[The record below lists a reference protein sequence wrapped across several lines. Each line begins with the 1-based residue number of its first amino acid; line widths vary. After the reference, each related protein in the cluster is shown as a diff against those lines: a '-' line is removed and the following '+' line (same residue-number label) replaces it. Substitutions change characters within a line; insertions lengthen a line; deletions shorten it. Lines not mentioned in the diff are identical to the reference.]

1 MIRQFVSGLTLFGLF
16 VLPTLAN
23 SQANSQQN
31 RYLICQ
37 EPTGS
42 STYLPGGL
50 VPAERA
56 GTVHD
61 SFSGVLSLTIAAD
74 PEAKLLDATW
84 IRESSIVSTIDP
96 AEGAKIRSGYS
107 DPEIKRFDI
116 DWQRG
121 SSATILIKG
130 LGSGAPFVAYADI
143 KAGFGLDKVSSFA
156 AGCAEFTSAVE
167 ADKAMSDALTEVS
180 VQEIIKQAAAQAA
193 VEAVD
198 ATVSASNAASSP
210 AKPKPTRKRK

>member
-1 MIRQFVSGLTLFGLF
+1 MIRQYVSGLALVGLF
-16 VLPTLAN
+16 ALPTLAS

-50 VPAERA
+50 VPADRA

-61 SFSGVLSLTIAAD
+61 SFSGVLSLTITAGPDAN
-74 PEAKLLDATW
+74 LLEATW

-156 AGCAEFTSAVE
+156 TGCAEFTSAAE
-167 ADKAMSDALTEVS
+167 ADKALSDALMDVS
-180 VQEIIKQAAAQAA
+180 VQEIVKQAAARAA
-193 VEAVD
+193 EEAVD
-198 ATVSASNAASSP
+198 ATVSAPNAASTP
-210 AKPKPTRKRK
+210 AEPKLARKRK